1 MIRRKGFTQRR
12 IVDTEATLRRIE
24 ADVAALLRD
33 TLNPCA
39 RVGEQQI
46 AVKVINLLRRLRWRV
61 TETYTP
67 LLEPEPLPQS
77 ESSGFCGD
85 CPECRQLMAALRELD
100 ANQLPR
106 C

>member
-1 MIRRKGFTQRR
+1 MSRRKGFTQRR
-12 IVDTEATLRRIE
+12 IADTEATLRRIE
-24 ADVAALLRD
+24 ADVAGLLND

-67 LLEPEPLPQS
+67 LLEPDDAAPTEPDERRRRLL
-77 ESSGFCGD
+77 EV
-85 CPECRQLMAALRELD
+85 LRGMD
-100 ANQLPR
+100 ADRMWR

>member
-1 MIRRKGFTQRR
+1 MSRRKGFTQRR
-12 IVDTEATLRRIE
+12 ITDTEATLRRIE
-24 ADVAALLRD
+24 ADVARLLND

-61 TETYTP
+61 SETYTP
-67 LLEPEPLPQS
+67 LLEPDDSPPPTEID
-77 ESSGFCGD
+77 E
-85 CPECRQLMAALRELD
+85 RQRRLLEVLQEMD
-100 ANQLPR
+100 ADRMWR